1 MNVKFSNKCFKN
13 MQIQYAICN
22 RIKEEEMLSISW
34 FIQRRY
40 RSSERKEECYLR
52 MNWRGRRKKHQ
63 GLF

>member
-1 MNVKFSNKCFKN
+1 

-52 MNWRGRRKKHQ
+52 MN
-63 GLF
+63 